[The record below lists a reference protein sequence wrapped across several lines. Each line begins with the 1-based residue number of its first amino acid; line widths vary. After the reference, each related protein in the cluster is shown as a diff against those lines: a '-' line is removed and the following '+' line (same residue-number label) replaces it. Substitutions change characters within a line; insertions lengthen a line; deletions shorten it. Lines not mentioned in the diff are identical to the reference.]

1 MHRKIIKQIKM
12 KIVWL
17 VPVVIS
23 PLLLIDDLD
32 TKNLITII
40 TAIISFVYFVQKQ
53 SMEDDKLE
61 LEAFS
66 SFNSRYFKLAS
77 RIELIL
83 NKDEGQNLTE
93 EEKEILDEYFSLCV
107 EEYFY
112 FTKGR
117 ISIEIWRNWA
127 HGISATVRSH
137 ELIQNYWNK
146 TVRNKVNYGLTLK
159 EVEKYLK

>member
-1 MHRKIIKQIKM
+1 MHRKIVKQIKM

-17 VPVVIS
+17 VPLVIA
-23 PLLLIDDLD
+23 PLLLIEDLD

-77 RIELIL
+77 KIELIL
-83 NKDEGQNLTE
+83 KDEGNNLTDD
-93 EEKEILDEYFSLCV
+93 EKEILDEYFSLCV

-112 FTKGR
+112 FKKDYNIKHVR
-117 ISIEIWRNWA
+117 LERFVWC
-127 HGISATVRSH
+127 SA
-137 ELIQNYWNK
+137 WC
-146 TVRNKVNYGLTLK
+146 
-159 EVEKYLK
+159 

>member
-1 MHRKIIKQIKM
+1 MHRNIIKQIKM

-17 VPVVIS
+17 VPLVIA
-23 PLLLIDDLD
+23 PLLFIKDLD

-61 LEAFS
+61 LDAFS
-66 SFNSRYFKLAS
+66 NFNGRYFKLS
-77 RIELIL
+77 SKLESIL
-83 NKDEGQNLTE
+83 NKDEDQNLTE
-93 EEKEILDEYFSLCV
+93 LEKEILDEYFSLCV

-112 FTKGR
+112 YKKGR

-137 ELIQNYWNK
+137 NLIQNYWNK